1 MRAKVQIP
9 SYYLY
14 QLDKDNAELLR
25 KFAELATLRELV
37 RQKEAALRAKR
48 ASGER
53 STTMLPIRAG
63 DPSRRHYR
71 GWLS

>member
-14 QLDKDNAELLR
+14 QLDKDNTEILR

-37 RQKEAALRAKR
+37 RQKEAALRAER
-48 ASGER
+48 AYRER
-53 STTMLPIRAG
+53 STTMLPIKAG
-63 DPSRRHYR
+63 DHSRRHYR
-71 GWLS
+71 TAG